1 MSSYYYFS
9 KAVLHSNWQFEVK
22 CPLCFC
28 SESGRRDMAG
38 IYMTIDHCN
47 TALSIEKRQPCEI
60 PDECILVVPPRRCG
74 KLVIIFWNLSSKK
87 IFSLVVLFSCSS
99 LTFSSPRGNP
109 IKWIDLFF
117 INQMTKIVCR
127 SWFLRFQFL
136 DIDIRKSNWHMS
148 VVITCISVHSR
159 PRRLDYHSG
168 RLLQWGLPFKE
179 VRQWVLGIE
188 RTRTGP
194 RHCVWLPVGNPNCSE
209 LEIKE

>member
-1 MSSYYYFS
+1 MSSYHYFS
-9 KAVLHSNWQFEVK
+9 KAVLHSIWQFEVK

-28 SESGRRDMAG
+28 SESGRRG

-47 TALSIEKRQPCEI
+47 TALYIEKRQPCEI
-60 PDECILVVPPRRCG
+60 PDECIPPRRCG

-99 LTFSSPRGNP
+99 LTFSSPRVNP

-127 SWFLRFQFL
+127 SWFLHFQFL
-136 DIDIRKSNWHMS
+136 DIDIRKSDWHMS
-148 VVITCISVHSR
+148 VGITCISVHSR

-188 RTRTGP
+188 RTWTGS
-194 RHCVWLPVGNPNCSE
+194 RHCVWPSCWQPQL
-209 LEIKE
+209 